1 MTAIEVKN
9 LTKKFRHF
17 TAVKNLN
24 FRVAENLVT
33 GFLGPNG
40 AGKTTTIRMLVGLSN
55 PSSGEI
61 KIADTPLRFGDSR
74 PNSLFG
80 YLPEQPSFY
89 AWMSGVEYMQFAA
102 EAFGMAK
109 DIRAKKIK
117 KLLDLVDLGAAS
129 RKRIG
134 TYSNGMRQRLGIA
147 QALVN
152 DPKVLIMDEPVSA
165 LDPIGRRE
173 VLTIIEELKKSMTI
187 FLSTHILSDV
197 DRICDNVIIIK
208 EGEIIADASLSSL
221 KENYAKPL
229 LSVEFCSDPIRIIA
243 DLKKEAWVRKIEK
256 TGNHLKIWPNDQDVV
271 QTNIPLKFLLQQ
283 KIGILQYGLVLPE
296 TEDLFVDLI
305 KEVK

>member
-40 AGKTTTIRMLVGLSN
+40 AGKTTTIRMLGGLSN